1 MIHMRPFT
9 PFEEK
14 NMAFMVNHNVEF
26 TLVQITA
33 TGLKKGIMDATAPMR
48 TFFLEKGIHNY
59 EEQQQ
64 GPAHKQL
71 VKTVILDG
79 YDAKET
85 STSLYRPVTKKGDPR
100 LWIYGL
106 KDFINPDDI
115 HAICILNGQFYVINI
130 TTCNVEAIFMSSRD
144 SFLKDFIKEFYQ
156 VSNSVSEELLSFF
169 RDNSDRWFE
178 SEVLADTGIGRT
190 IETMLGISQNSN
202 KTPDYKGIE
211 LKSHRE
217 KRSSKKNVL
226 FTQTPNWDLS
236 KLKSGREIVSLYG
249 YDCGDG
255 RLTYQNT
262 VQCNQPNAQGLG
274 LNLELVKEW
283 LELRHYG
290 QKVDDVAVW
299 ALQRLH
305 GRLSEKHHET
315 FWIEVENEIH
325 DGKEYF
331 RYSSIEHTRNPIIP
345 QFDILLDAGIITV
358 DLLLCR
364 PSGHGDTYS
373 FKIKKKGMP
382 LLFPE
387 SLTYNLRTFTN
398 I

>member
-9 PFEEK
+9 PFEEQ
-14 NMAFMVNHNVEF
+14 NMAFMVNHNVDF
-26 TLVQITA
+26 TLVQVTA
-33 TGLKKGIMDATAPMR
+33 TGLKKSILDATAPIR
-48 TFFLEKGIHNY
+48 TFFLEKRLHNY
-59 EEQQQ
+59 EDQLQ
-64 GPAHKQL
+64 GPQHKQL
-71 VKTVILDG
+71 IKTVIFDG
-79 YDAKET
+79 FDAKET
-85 STSLYRPVTKKGDPR
+85 STSLYRPVTKGGDPR

-106 KDFINPDDI
+106 KDFTKADDI
-115 HAICILNGQFYVINI
+115 HAICILNGQLYVINI
-130 TTCNVEAIFMSSRD
+130 SACDVEAIFTSPQNSH
-144 SFLKDFIKEFYQ
+144 LKDFIKEFYQ
-156 VSNSVSEELLSFF
+156 ASSSISDELLNFF
-169 RDNSDRWFE
+169 RQNSDRWFE

-217 KRSSKKNVL
+217 KRSSKNNVL
-226 FTQTPNWDLS
+226 FTQSPNWELS
-236 KLKSGREIVSLYG
+236 KLKSGREIVKLYG

-262 VQCNQPNAQGLG
+262 VQCNHPNAQGLG

-283 LELRHYG
+283 LELKHYG
-290 QKVDDVAVW
+290 QNVDDVAVW

-305 GRLSEKHHET
+305 NRLSEKHRET
-315 FWIEVENEIH
+315 FWIEVESEIH

-331 RYSSIEHTRNPIIP
+331 RYSKIEHTRNPIIP
-345 QFDILLDAGIITV
+345 QFDILLDVGMITI

-373 FKIKKKGMP
+373 FKIKKRGMP

-387 SLTYNLRTFTN
+387 SLTYNLRV
-398 I
+398 

>member
-1 MIHMRPFT
+1 MRPFT

-26 TLVQITA
+26 TLVQVTA

-48 TFFLEKGIHNY
+48 TFFLEKGVHNY
-59 EEQQQ
+59 DEQLQ
-64 GPAHKQL
+64 GSDHKQL
-71 VKTVILDG
+71 IRTVIIDG
-79 YDAKET
+79 YGAKET
-85 STSLYRPVTKKGDPR
+85 STSLYRPITKKGDPR

-106 KDFINPDDI
+106 KDFTKADDI
-115 HAICILNGQFYVINI
+115 HAICILNGVFYVINI
-130 TTCNVEAIFMSSRD
+130 TTCDIEGIFLSTQPSYLQD
-144 SFLKDFIKEFYQ
+144 VIKEFYQ
-156 VSNSVSEELLSFF
+156 LSSSISEELLDFF
-169 RDNSDRWFE
+169 RKNSDRWFE
-178 SEVLADTGIGRT
+178 SEVFADTGIGRT

-226 FTQTPNWDLS
+226 FTQTPDWDLS
-236 KLKSGREIVSLYG
+236 KLKSGKEIVARFG
-249 YDCGDG
+249 YESGSG
-255 RLTYQNT
+255 HLTYQNT
-262 VQCNQPNAQGLG
+262 VNCVQPNAQGLG

-283 LELRHYG
+283 LELKHYG

-299 ALQRLH
+299 TLQRLH
-305 GRLSEKHHET
+305 NRLSEKHHET
-315 FWIEVENEIH
+315 FWIGVDNEIH

-331 RYSSIEHTRNPIIP
+331 IYHSIEHTRNPIIP
-345 QFDILLDAGIITV
+345 QFDILLDAGLITV

-373 FKIKKKGMP
+373 FKIKKKGMT

-387 SLTYNLRTFTN
+387 SQSYNLRDGV
-398 I
+398 

>member
-1 MIHMRPFT
+1 MVHMRPFT
-9 PFEEK
+9 PLEER

-33 TGLKKGIMDATAPMR
+33 TGLKKGIMDATAPIR
-48 TFFLEKGIHNY
+48 AFFLEKDIHNY

-64 GPAHKQL
+64 GPSHKQL
-71 VKTVILDG
+71 IETVILDG
-79 YDAKET
+79 RNAKET
-85 STSLYRPVTKKGDPR
+85 STSLYRPETKKGDPR

-106 KDFINPDDI
+106 QKFTKADDI
-115 HAICILNGQFYVINI
+115 HAICVLNHKLYVINI
-130 TTCNVEAIFMSSRD
+130 TTCDIESIFLSDHNSV
-144 SFLKDFIKEFYQ
+144 LKDLVNECYQ
-156 VSNSVSEELLSFF
+156 VSKTVSEELLDFF
-169 RDNSDRWFE
+169 HQNSNRWFE

-217 KRSSKKNVL
+217 KRSSSKNVL
-226 FTQTPNWDLS
+226 FTQTPDWSLS
-236 KLKSGREIVSLYG
+236 KLKSGREIVAKYG

-262 VQCNQPNAQGLG
+262 VQCNLPNAQGLG

-283 LELRHYG
+283 LELKHYG
-290 QKVDDVAVW
+290 EKIDDVAVW
-299 ALQRLH
+299 TLRKLH

-315 FWIEVENEIH
+315 FWITVDNEIH

-331 RYSSIEHTRNPIIP
+331 RYRSIEHTRNPIIP
-345 QFDILLDAGIITV
+345 QFDILLDTGIITI
-358 DLLLCR
+358 DLLLSR

-373 FKIKKKGMP
+373 FKIKKRGMP

-387 SLTYNLRTFTN
+387 SITYSIKNK
-398 I
+398 

>member
-14 NMAFMVNHNVEF
+14 NMAFLVNHNVDF
-26 TLVQITA
+26 TLVQVTA

-48 TFFLEKGIHNY
+48 TFFFEKGVHNY
-59 EEQQQ
+59 EDQLQ
-64 GPAHKQL
+64 GPVHKQL
-71 VKTVILDG
+71 IKTVILDR

-85 STSLYRPVTKKGDPR
+85 STSLYRPITKKGDPR

-106 KDFINPDDI
+106 KDFTKADDI

-130 TTCNVEAIFMSSRD
+130 SACDIEETFTSSND
-144 SFLKDFIKEFYQ
+144 SLLKDFITEFYQ
-156 VSNSVSEELLSFF
+156 FSNSISEELLRFF
-169 RDNSDRWFE
+169 RQNSNRWFE

-190 IETMLGISQNSN
+190 IETMLGIPQNSN

-236 KLKSGREIVSLYG
+236 RLKSGREIVKLYG

-255 RLTYQNT
+255 RFTYQNT

-274 LNLELVKEW
+274 LNLELIKDW
-283 LELRHYG
+283 LELKHYG

-299 ALQRLH
+299 ALQSLH
-305 GRLSEKHHET
+305 TRLSEKHHET
-315 FWIEVENEIH
+315 FWIEVENEIRN
-325 DGKEYF
+325 GKEYF
-331 RYSSIEHTRNPIIP
+331 RYSRIEHTRNPIIP

-373 FKIKKKGMP
+373 FKIKKRGMH

-387 SLTYNLRTFTN
+387 SQTYSLRV
-398 I
+398 

>member
-9 PFEEK
+9 PFEER
-14 NMAFMVNHNVEF
+14 NIAFMVNHNVEF
-26 TLVQITA
+26 TLVQVTA
-33 TGLKKGIMDATAPMR
+33 NGLKKGIMDATAPMR
-48 TFFLEKGIHNY
+48 TFFLEKGVHNY

-71 VKTVILDG
+71 VKTIILDG
-79 YDAKET
+79 YGAKET

-106 KDFINPDDI
+106 KDFTKADDI
-115 HAICILNGQFYVINI
+115 HTICIMNGWFYVINI
-130 TTCNVEAIFMSSRD
+130 TVCDVESVFTSTRHSC
-144 SFLKDFIKEFYQ
+144 LKDVIKEFYQ
-156 VSNSVSEELLSFF
+156 VSSSISEELLNFF
-169 RDNSDRWFE
+169 RNNSDRWFE
-178 SEVLADTGIGRT
+178 SEVFADTGIGRT

-226 FTQTPNWDLS
+226 FTQTPNWELS
-236 KLKSGREIVSLYG
+236 KLKSGGEIVSLYG

-262 VQCNQPNAQGLG
+262 VQCNHPNTQGLG

-283 LELRHYG
+283 LELVHYG

-299 ALQRLH
+299 TLPKLH
-305 GRLSEKHHET
+305 NRLSEKHHET
-315 FWIEVENEIH
+315 FWIEVENEIY

-358 DLLLCR
+358 DLLLSR

-387 SLTYNLRTFTN
+387 SLSYNLRN
-398 I
+398 

>member
-1 MIHMRPFT
+1 MRPFT

-14 NMAFMVNHNVEF
+14 NMSFMVNHNVEF
-26 TLVQITA
+26 TLVQVTA

-48 TFFLEKGIHNY
+48 TFFLEKGLHNY
-59 EEQQQ
+59 GDQLQ
-64 GPAHKQL
+64 GQAHKQII
-71 VKTVILDG
+71 KTVILDG

-85 STSLYRPVTKKGDPR
+85 STSLYRPTTKKGDPR

-106 KDFINPDDI
+106 KDFTKADDI

-130 TTCNVEAIFMSSRD
+130 SSWDVETIFTSSHD
-144 SFLKDFIKEFYQ
+144 SQLKDFIKEFYK
-156 VSNSVSEELLSFF
+156 VSNSISEELLNFF
-169 RDNSDRWFE
+169 RQNSNRWFE

-190 IETMLGISQNSN
+190 IETMLGIPQNSN
-202 KTPDYKGIE
+202 RTPDYKGIE

-236 KLKSGREIVSLYG
+236 KLKSGREIVEFYG

-274 LNLELVKEW
+274 LNLELVKEL
-283 LELRHYG
+283 LELKHYG
-290 QKVDDVAVW
+290 QKVEDVVVW

-305 GRLSEKHHET
+305 ARLSEKHHET
-315 FWIEVENEIH
+315 FWIEVENEIR

-373 FKIKKKGMP
+373 FKIKKRGMP

-387 SLTYNLRTFTN
+387 SLTYDLRV
-398 I
+398 

>member
-1 MIHMRPFT
+1 MVHMRPFT
-9 PFEEK
+9 PLEER

-33 TGLKKGIMDATAPMR
+33 TGLKKGIMDATAPIR
-48 TFFLEKGIHNY
+48 AFFLEKDIHNY

-64 GPAHKQL
+64 GPSHKQL
-71 VKTVILDG
+71 IETVILDG
-79 YDAKET
+79 RNAKET
-85 STSLYRPVTKKGDPR
+85 STSLYRPETKKGDPR

-106 KDFINPDDI
+106 QKFTKADDI
-115 HAICILNGQFYVINI
+115 HAICVLNNKLYVINI
-130 TTCNVEAIFMSSRD
+130 TTCDIESIFLSDHNSV
-144 SFLKDFIKEFYQ
+144 LKDLVNECYQ
-156 VSNSVSEELLSFF
+156 VSKTVSEELLDFF
-169 RDNSDRWFE
+169 HQNSNRWFE

-217 KRSSKKNVL
+217 KRSSSKNVL
-226 FTQTPNWDLS
+226 FTQTPDWSLS
-236 KLKSGREIVSLYG
+236 KLKSGREIVAKYG

-262 VQCNQPNAQGLG
+262 VQCNLPNAQGLG

-283 LELRHYG
+283 LELKHYG
-290 QKVDDVAVW
+290 EKIDDVAVW
-299 ALQRLH
+299 TLRKLH

-315 FWIEVENEIH
+315 FWITVDNEIH

-331 RYSSIEHTRNPIIP
+331 RYRSIEHTRNPIIP
-345 QFDILLDAGIITV
+345 QFDILLDTGIITI
-358 DLLLCR
+358 DLLLSR

-373 FKIKKKGMP
+373 FKIKK
-382 LLFPE
+382 
-387 SLTYNLRTFTN
+387 R
-398 I
+398 

>member
-9 PFEEK
+9 AFEQK

-26 TLVQITA
+26 TLVQITS
-33 TGLKKGIMDATAPMR
+33 TGLKKGILDATAPMR
-48 TFFLEKGIHNY
+48 TFFLEKGVHNY

-64 GPAHKQL
+64 GPEHKQL

-79 YDAKET
+79 YKAKET

-106 KDFINPDDI
+106 KDFTKADDI
-115 HAICILNGQFYVINI
+115 HAICILNGTFFIINI
-130 TTCNVEAIFMSSRD
+130 TTCDVEATFLSSQD
-144 SFLKDFIKEFYQ
+144 SSLKDLIKEFYQ
-156 VSNSVSEELLSFF
+156 ISSSVSEELLNFF
-169 RDNSDRWFE
+169 RSNANEWFE
-178 SEVLADTGIGRT
+178 SEVMADTGIGRT

-226 FTQTPNWDLS
+226 FTQTPDWDLS
-236 KLKSGREIVSLYG
+236 KLKSGREIVRKYG
-249 YDCGDG
+249 YDYGNG
-255 RLTYQNT
+255 HLTYHNT
-262 VQCNQPNAQGLG
+262 VQCNHPNSQGLG
-274 LNLELVKEW
+274 LDLELVKEW
-283 LELRHYG
+283 LELKHYG
-290 QKVDDVAVW
+290 IKVDDVAVW
-299 ALQRLH
+299 TLQRLH
-305 GRLSEKHHET
+305 DRLSEKHHET

-325 DGKEYF
+325 DGKEF
-331 RYSSIEHTRNPIIP
+331 FKYSKIEHTRNPIIP

-387 SLTYNLRTFTN
+387 SLTYNLSY
-398 I
+398 

>member
-26 TLVQITA
+26 TLVQLTA

-48 TFFLEKGIHNY
+48 TFFLEKGVHNY

-64 GPAHKQL
+64 GPQHKQL
-71 VKTVILDG
+71 IKTVILDG
-79 YDAKET
+79 NDAKET
-85 STSLYRPVTKKGDPR
+85 NTSLYRPVTKKGDPR

-106 KDFINPDDI
+106 KDFTKADDI
-115 HAICILNGQFYVINI
+115 HAICILNGQFFVINI
-130 TTCNVEAIFMSSRD
+130 TTCDIESIFNAARQTP
-144 SFLKDFIKEFYQ
+144 LKDFINEFYRT
-156 VSNSVSEELLSFF
+156 SSEISEELLSFF
-169 RDNSDRWFE
+169 RLHSDTWFE
-178 SEVLADTGIGRT
+178 SEVTADTGIGRT
-190 IETMLGISQNSN
+190 IETMLGISQNSS
-202 KTPDYKGIE
+202 TAPDYKGIE

-217 KRSSKKNVL
+217 KRSSTKNVL

-236 KLKSGREIVSLYG
+236 KLKSGRDIVALYG

-255 RLTYQNT
+255 RKTYQNT
-262 VQCNQPNAQGLG
+262 VQCNLPNSQGLG

-283 LELRHYG
+283 LELKHYG
-290 QKVDDVAVW
+290 EKVDDVAVW
-299 ALQRLH
+299 ALQKLHSRLN
-305 GRLSEKHHET
+305 EKHHET
-315 FWIEVENEIH
+315 FWISVENEIR

-345 QFDILLDAGIITV
+345 QFDILLDVGIITV
-358 DLLLCR
+358 DLLLSR
-364 PSGHGDTYS
+364 PSGHGDAYS

-387 SLTYNLRTFTN
+387 SLSYNLRT

>member
-26 TLVQITA
+26 TLVQITS

-48 TFFLEKGIHNY
+48 TFFIEKGIHNY

-71 VKTVILDG
+71 VKTIILDE
-79 YDAKET
+79 YEAKET

-106 KDFINPDDI
+106 KEYTKADDI
-115 HAICILNGQFYVINI
+115 HAIFILSGQFYVINI
-130 TTCNVEAIFMSSRD
+130 TTCDIESVFSS
-144 SFLKDFIKEFYQ
+144 SQQSYLKDVINEFYKF
-156 VSNSVSEELLSFF
+156 SSSISEELLNFF
-169 RDNSDRWFE
+169 RNNSDRWFE
-178 SEVLADTGIGRT
+178 SEVFADTGIGRT
-190 IETMLGISQNSN
+190 IETMLGIPQNSN
-202 KTPDYKGIE
+202 RAPDYKGIE

-217 KRSSKKNVL
+217 KRSSRKNVL
-226 FTQTPNWDLS
+226 FTQTPNWELS
-236 KLKSGREIVSLYG
+236 KLKSGREIVSIYG

-255 RLTYQNT
+255 RMTYQNT

-274 LNLELVKEW
+274 LNLELIKEW
-283 LELRHYG
+283 LELKHYG
-290 QKVDDVAVW
+290 QKVNDVAVW
-299 ALQRLH
+299 TLKRLH
-305 GRLSEKHHET
+305 NRLTKKHHET
-315 FWIEVENEIH
+315 FWIEVENKIH

-364 PSGHGDTYS
+364 PSRHGDTYS

-387 SLTYNLRTFTN
+387 SLTYNLRP
-398 I
+398 

>member
-1 MIHMRPFT
+1 MRPFT
-9 PFEEK
+9 QFEEK

-33 TGLKKGIMDATAPMR
+33 TGLKKGIMDATAPTR
-48 TFFLEKGIHNY
+48 TFFLEKGVHNY

-106 KDFINPDDI
+106 KDFTNPDDI

-130 TTCNVEAIFMSSRD
+130 TTCDVEATFMSSRD
-144 SFLKDFIKEFYQ
+144 SYLKDFIKEFYQ
-156 VSNSVSEELLSFF
+156 VSNSVSEEFLRFF

-226 FTQTPNWDLS
+226 FTQTPNWELS

-283 LELRHYG
+283 LELKHYG

-299 ALQRLH
+299 ALHLLH
-305 GRLSEKHHET
+305 NRLSEKHHET

-387 SLTYNLRTFTN
+387 SLTYNLHA
-398 I
+398 

>member
-1 MIHMRPFT
+1 MIHMRHFNA
-9 PFEEK
+9 FEQK
-14 NMAFMVNHNVEF
+14 NMAFMVNHNVDF
-26 TLVQITA
+26 TLVQITS

-48 TFFLEKGIHNY
+48 TFFLEKGVHNY

-64 GPAHKQL
+64 GPEHKQL

-79 YDAKET
+79 YKAKET

-106 KDFINPDDI
+106 KDFTKADDI
-115 HAICILNGQFYVINI
+115 HAICIFNETFFIINI
-130 TTCNVEAIFMSSRD
+130 TTCDVEATFLSTQNSP
-144 SFLKDFIKEFYQ
+144 LKDLIKECYQ
-156 VSNSVSEELLSFF
+156 ISSSVSDELLNFF
-169 RDNSDRWFE
+169 RSNANEWFE
-178 SEVLADTGIGRT
+178 SEVMADTGIGRT

-202 KTPDYKGIE
+202 KAPDYKGIE

-226 FTQTPNWDLS
+226 FTQTPDWDLS
-236 KLKSGREIVSLYG
+236 KLKSGREIVRKYG

-255 RLTYQNT
+255 RLTYHNT
-262 VQCNQPNAQGLG
+262 VQCNHPNSQGLG
-274 LNLELVKEW
+274 LNFELIKEW
-283 LELRHYG
+283 LELKHYG
-290 QKVDDVAVW
+290 MKVDDVAVW
-299 ALQRLH
+299 TLQRLH
-305 GRLSEKHHET
+305 DRLSEKHHET
-315 FWIEVENEIH
+315 FWIEVENDFH
-325 DGKEYF
+325 DGKEFF
-331 RYSSIEHTRNPIIP
+331 RYSKIEHTRNPIIP
-345 QFDILLDAGIITV
+345 QFDILLNAGIITV

-387 SLTYNLRTFTN
+387 SLTYNL
-398 I
+398 

>member
-14 NMAFMVNHNVEF
+14 NMAFMVNHNIEF
-26 TLVQITA
+26 TLVQLTA

-59 EEQQQ
+59 GDQKQ
-64 GPAHKQL
+64 GPEHKQL
-71 VKTVILDG
+71 IKTFIMTG
-79 YDAKET
+79 SEAKET

-106 KDFINPDDI
+106 QKFTKADDI
-115 HAICILNGQFYVINI
+115 HAICVLNGYFYIINI
-130 TTCNVEAIFMSSRD
+130 TSCDVEAAFISSNQ
-144 SFLKDFIKEFYQ
+144 SLLKDFISEIFSK
-156 VSNSVSEELLSFF
+156 STIVSEELLNFF
-169 RDNSDRWFE
+169 KSHSNQWFE
-178 SEVLADTGIGRT
+178 SEVNADTGIGRT
-190 IETMLGISQNSN
+190 IETMLGIAQNSN

-236 KLKSGREIVSLYG
+236 KLKSGKEIVSLYG

-262 VQCNQPNAQGLG
+262 VQCNVQNSQGLG

-283 LELRHYG
+283 LELKHYG
-290 QKVDDVAVW
+290 EKIDDVAVW
-299 ALQRLH
+299 ALRRLH
-305 GRLSEKHHET
+305 ERLSEKHHET
-315 FWIEVENEIH
+315 FWITVDNEIRG
-325 DGKEYF
+325 DKEFF
-331 RYSSIEHTRNPIIP
+331 RYKSIEHTKNPIIP

-358 DLLLCR
+358 DLLLSR

-382 LLFPE
+382 LLFPK
-387 SLTYNLRTFTN
+387 SVTYTLFQ
-398 I
+398 

>member
-1 MIHMRPFT
+1 MRPFT

-26 TLVQITA
+26 TLVQLTA
-33 TGLKKGIMDATAPMR
+33 TGLKKSIMDATAPIR
-48 TFFLEKGIHNY
+48 TFFLEKGVHNY
-59 EEQQQ
+59 EEQLQ
-64 GPAHKQL
+64 GTEHKQL
-71 VKTVILDG
+71 IKTVILNSS
-79 YDAKET
+79 DAKET
-85 STSLYRPVTKKGDPR
+85 ETSLYRPVTKKGDPR

-106 KDFINPDDI
+106 KDFTRADDI
-115 HAICILNGQFYVINI
+115 HAICILNGKFFVINI
-130 TTCNVEAIFMSSRD
+130 TTCDIEAAFNASIQTP
-144 SFLKDFIKEFYQ
+144 LKDFISEFYRT
-156 VSNSVSEELLSFF
+156 SSSISEELLTFF
-169 RDNSDRWFE
+169 RQNSDTWFE
-178 SEVLADTGIGRT
+178 SEVTADTGIGRT
-190 IETMLGISQNSN
+190 IESMLGISQNSS
-202 KTPDYKGIE
+202 TAPDYKGIE

-236 KLKSGREIVSLYG
+236 KLKSGREIVALYG

-255 RLTYQNT
+255 RKTYQNT
-262 VQCNQPNAQGLG
+262 VQCNQLNSQGLG
-274 LNLELVKEW
+274 LNLELVKEL
-283 LELRHYG
+283 LELKHYG
-290 QKVDDVAVW
+290 ERIDDVAVW
-299 ALQRLH
+299 ALQKLH
-305 GRLSEKHHET
+305 GRLNEKHHET
-315 FWIEVENEIH
+315 FWITVENEFR

-358 DLLLCR
+358 DLLLSR

-387 SLTYNLRTFTN
+387 SIIYNLRG
-398 I
+398 